1 MKCSSPSRATPAALS
16 YSASA
21 TSRYFTARGPNCPAY
36 SSRTPERPRW
46 AGAAGR
52 CALFE
57 AYRDD
62 LVGTGAPGGGHVH
75 DLALALAH
83 QGARNGRGHRD
94 APGAD
99 IRLILADHL
108 VRHPRAVRL
117 VFELHQRAE
126 DYLAGVGELAGFD
139 NLGVGELVLDILD
152 AALDESLLFARGV
165 ILGVLGQVPVPAGL
179 GDRLDDARPAL
190 RLQPL
195 ELGAQRRGAAP
206 RHGSALH
213 ALNASLCRSCK
224 RFTSTS
230 SR

>member
-1 MKCSSPSRATPAALS
+1 MKCSSPSRTTPAALS

-21 TSRYFTARGPNCPAY
+21 TSRYFTARGLNCPAY
-36 SSRTPERPRW
+36 SSRTPERP
-46 AGAAGR
+46 GAAGR

-83 QGARNGRGHRD
+83 QCARNGRGHRD

-117 VFELHQRAE
+117 VFQLHQRTE
-126 DYLAGVGELAGFD
+126 YHLAGVGELAGFD

-152 AALDESLLFARGV
+152 AALDESLLLARGV
-165 ILGVLGQVPVPAGL
+165 ILGVLGQVPVPAVL
-179 GDRLDDARPAL
+179 GDRLDDARPAF

-195 ELGAQRRGAAP
+195 ELCAARRCGAQRP
-206 RHGSALH
+206 GSALPGPY
-213 ALNASLCRSCK
+213 ASLCRSCR

>member
-1 MKCSSPSRATPAALS
+1 MRCSSPSRTTPAALS

-21 TSRYFTARGPNCPAY
+21 TSRYFTARGRNCPAY
-36 SSRTPERPRW
+36 SSRTPERTLS
-46 AGAAGR
+46 GLAACR

-62 LVGTGAPGGGHVH
+62 LVGTGTPGGSHVH

-83 QGARNGRGHRD
+83 QCARDGRGHRD

-117 VFELHQRAE
+117 VFQLHQRTE
-126 DYLAGVGELAGFD
+126 DHLAGVGELAGFD
-139 NLGVGELVLDILD
+139 NLRVAQLVLDILD
-152 AALDESLLFARGV
+152 
-165 ILGVLGQVPVPAGL
+165 
-179 GDRLDDARPAL
+179 DARPAF

-195 ELGAQRRGAAP
+195 ELGAQRRGAAQ
-206 RHGSALH
+206 RHGSTLH
-213 ALNASLCRSCK
+213 ARTASLCRSCK

-230 SR
+230 S

>member
-1 MKCSSPSRATPAALS
+1 MRCSSPSRTTPAALS

-21 TSRYFTARGPNCPAY
+21 TSRYCTARGRNCPAY
-36 SSRTPERPRW
+36 SSRTPERTLS
-46 AGAAGR
+46 GLAACR

-62 LVGTGAPGGGHVH
+62 LVGTGTPGGGYVD
-75 DLALALAH
+75 DLALPLAH
-83 QGARNGRGHRD
+83 QCARDGRGHRD

-99 IRLILADHL
+99 IRLILTDHL

-117 VFELHQRAE
+117 VFQLHQRTE
-126 DYLAGVGELAGFD
+126 DHLAGVGKLAGFD
-139 NLGVGELVLDILD
+139 NLGVAQLVLDILD
-152 AALDESLLFARGV
+152 AALDESLLLARGV

-179 GDRLDDARPAL
+179 GDRLDDARPAF
-190 RLQPL
+190 RLQPR
-195 ELGAQRRGAAP
+195 ELGAQRRGAAQ